1 MRKLALFVALAMI
14 AASPALAAPK
24 KKAAA
29 KQPEMADWQKQ
40 NDNSYRLAR
49 DSLPMWLPSW
59 AQPIYH
65 GRHQAARWKPTRSRW
80 QQEEGQGQ
88 DRREDQLTFPITAAP
103 CGPVSPPQRPWPAAG
118 LFPATAV
125 AAARA

>member
-49 DSLPMWLPSW
+49 DSLPIFLPSW
-59 AQPIYH
+59 AQAIYQY
-65 GRHQAARWKPTRSRW
+65 GVKPKMEADAKPVAAKKKAKAKAKAK
-80 QQEEGQGQ
+80 
-88 DRREDQLTFPITAAP
+88 TAAK
-103 CGPVSPPQRPWPAAG
+103 
-118 LFPATAV
+118 TN
-125 AAARA
+125 

>member
-1 MRKLALFVALAMI
+1 MRKIALFVALAMI

-24 KKAAA
+24 KKAAP

-40 NDNSYRLAR
+40 NDNSYRLVR

-65 GRHQAARWKPTRSRW
+65 GAIKP
-80 QQEEGQGQ
+80 QMEA
-88 DRREDQLTFPITAAP
+88 TAAAEAK
-103 CGPVSPPQRPWPAAG
+103 PAKKKKVKAKS
-118 LFPATAV
+118 
-125 AAARA
+125 AAKTN